1 MNKNTRKYMIGTLL
15 GFVGMMMYTIGL
27 EGFEYIDIMDIL
39 DMLKQVAVP
48 FIFTELWVMI
58 GVEGCRNIKQQ
69 LIEFKAKLIAK
80 KAAKEMKAD

>member
-39 DMLKQVAVP
+39 DMLRQVAVP
-48 FIFTELWVMI
+48 FILTELWVMI

-80 KAAKEMKAD
+80 KAAKEMKAE

>member
-1 MNKNTRKYMIGTLL
+1 MNKNTRKYMIGVLL

>member
-1 MNKNTRKYMIGTLL
+1 MNKNTKRYMIGTLL

>member
-69 LIEFKAKLIAK
+69 LIEFRAKLIAK